1 MAQASIKPFR
11 QLIRSLGYIVSTRAA
26 EELEDDILSIL
37 DLKNIV
43 LTVQV
48 QERQGDFENREVK
61 YVIAGVTL
69 DGTAA
74 EVVVKVGFGG
84 RLVVITVYIC

>member
-11 QLIRSLGYIVSTRAA
+11 QLIRSLGYIVPTRAA